1 MIIRNKQERSVQE
14 TDYQPDVREFDQRL
28 ASHEVAADQLG
39 AGRMDQLSQLE
50 ASSIDILA
58 MLREQRDEENERLV
72 VQERTFVDDVPSSAE
87 TVVRMPKL
95 RRGLSPWWLVAAV
108 TVGFVVGF
116 AMPRSTRSASSA
128 SRYTLTADSL
138 HGRSLAGGD
147 VNMALLVTF

>member
-1 MIIRNKQERSVQE
+1 MITRNKQERSVQE

-28 ASHEVAADQLG
+28 SGHEVVADQLG

-58 MLREQRDEENERLV
+58 MLREQRDEENARMV
-72 VQERTFVDDVPSSAE
+72 VQERTFVDDIPSSAE
-87 TVVRMPKL
+87 TAVRMPKL

-108 TVGFVVGF
+108 AIGFVAGF
-116 AMPRSTRSASSA
+116 AMPRSLRSASE